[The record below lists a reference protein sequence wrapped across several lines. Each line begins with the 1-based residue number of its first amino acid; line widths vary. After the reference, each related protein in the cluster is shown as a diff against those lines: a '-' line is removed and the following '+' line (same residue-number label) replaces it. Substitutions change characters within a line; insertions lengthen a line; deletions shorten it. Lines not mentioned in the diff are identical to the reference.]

1 LSDES
6 STDTAAKRATRQ
18 VRCATVRKGRR
29 HGNPVYEGNRIVRQ
43 LELMNPHAIVYAR
56 LADRAWNRDVDSD
69 AAPQAGHA
77 V

>member
-1 LSDES
+1 
-6 STDTAAKRATRQ
+6 
-18 VRCATVRKGRR
+18 
-29 HGNPVYEGNRIVRQ
+29 VYEGNRIVRQ
-43 LELMNPHAIVYAR
+43 RELMNPHAIVYAR